1 MDTRAE
7 PVIYV
12 RASQYCSRLEPS
24 TCPPASWPSPWHN
37 NETRR
42 HNHATWPLRSHMN
55 GSARSGIIAFVR
67 DDWSVAKE
75 KLSAQRSRVRRCR
88 VSRIGPALP
97 LGQSTLREVL
107 MCCMFSPHARS
118 TSTSL
123 GICTHFSGRVATRAA
138 SCSRKKLSDAPTKFR
153 PMRQPLRLRPRT
165 LSSRNNR
172 GMPRRNANAQTFYGV
187 HPYQLAV
194 DSTRKRCHYYVQYHR
209 RTMFNTLSAENQ
221 GPTMTHYVLPAYYHM
236 PHRYASVKSVRTTRI
251 RIDMRIR
258 SMHHCTVR

>member
-1 MDTRAE
+1 VPSFPNRPCT
-7 PVIYV
+7 
-12 RASQYCSRLEPS
+12 SSRPEAL
-24 TCPPASWPSPWHN
+24 
-37 NETRR
+37 
-42 HNHATWPLRSHMN
+42 
-55 GSARSGIIAFVR
+55 F
-67 DDWSVAKE
+67 AK
-75 KLSAQRSRVRRCR
+75 
-88 VSRIGPALP
+88 
-97 LGQSTLREVL
+97 
-107 MCCMFSPHARS
+107 CCMFSPHARS

-153 PMRQPLRLRPRT
+153 PMRPPLQLRPRT
-165 LSSRNNR
+165 LSSRNNNR

>member
-24 TCPPASWPSPWHN
+24 TCPPALAL
-37 NETRR
+37 TRAH

-67 DDWSVAKE
+67 DDWSVANE

-153 PMRQPLRLRPRT
+153 PMRPPLRLRPKP
-165 LSSRNNR
+165 LSSRNNNR

-187 HPYQLAV
+187 HPYQPAK
-194 DSTRKRCHYYVQYHR
+194 DATTTR
-209 RTMFNTLSAENQ
+209 FNTT
-221 GPTMTHYVLPAYYHM
+221 GVLCSIP
-236 PHRYASVKSVRTTRI
+236 
-251 RIDMRIR
+251 
-258 SMHHCTVR
+258 

>member
-1 MDTRAE
+1 VAQSEWTWSWTLSSKRFTWIHA
-7 PVIYV
+7 
-12 RASQYCSRLEPS
+12 QSRSFTSARLS
-24 TCPPASWPSPWHN
+24 TARDSNLQRVHLPWPSPWRI
-37 NETRR
+37 NETRC

-67 DDWSVAKE
+67 DDWSVANE

-153 PMRQPLRLRPRT
+153 PMRPPLRLRPRT
-165 LSSRNNR
+165 LSSRNNNR

-194 DSTRKRCHYYVQYHR
+194 DSTRKRCHYYAFQYHR
-209 RTMFNTLSAENQ
+209 RTMFNTLR
-221 GPTMTHYVLPAYYHM
+221 T
-236 PHRYASVKSVRTTRI
+236 KVRP
-251 RIDMRIR
+251 
-258 SMHHCTVR
+258 